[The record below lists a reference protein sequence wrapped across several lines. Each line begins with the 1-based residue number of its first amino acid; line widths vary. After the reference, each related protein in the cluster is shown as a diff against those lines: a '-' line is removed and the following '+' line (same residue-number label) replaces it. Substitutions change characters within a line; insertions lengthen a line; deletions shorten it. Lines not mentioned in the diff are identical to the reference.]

1 MTMLND
7 FDITVMG
14 DSIAKGLFLKDNKIM
29 RIERNTVKL
38 MQEHYGV
45 SIENFSLFG
54 QTLKK
59 TVQKGFFDT
68 YLENNAHK
76 PNKVLVIALGGN
88 DCDYNWKEVGEHPN
102 AQHEPNTPPSEFFSL
117 LNENVQKLKKG
128 GIHTYLAALPPVYS
142 DRYFQNIIAARADKD
157 AVLHFFTGDVTNI
170 SRHQECY
177 NNLILR
183 AALLNRCPFI
193 DFRTDFLLKNNMP
206 DYISEDG
213 IHPNEMGHELM
224 FRRIQEFTEQSLPL
238 YA

>member
-1 MTMLND
+1 MLND

-88 DCDYNWKEVGEHPN
+88 DCDYNWKSICEGRCDYEHRHRVAPQDFKKNYENMIHLLQEKGVAVTAVIAPPIAIEVYL
-102 AQHEPNTPPSEFFSL
+102 SYL
-117 LNENVQKLKKG
+117 L
-128 GIHTYLAALPPVYS
+128 
-142 DRYFQNIIAARADKD
+142 
-157 AVLHFFTGDVTNI
+157 
-170 SRHQECY
+170 
-177 NNLILR
+177 
-183 AALLNRCPFI
+183 
-193 DFRTDFLLKNNMP
+193 
-206 DYISEDG
+206 
-213 IHPNEMGHELM
+213 
-224 FRRIQEFTEQSLPL
+224 
-238 YA
+238 